1 MFFVVVALVCLQKV
15 AVAMRST
22 EVAYYL
28 ISYHCQATLPCTDS
42 FELELGCVQ
51 LRMFR

>member
-1 MFFVVVALVCLQKV
+1 MFFVVVALVRLQKV
-15 AVAMRST
+15 AVAMCSA

-28 ISYHCQATLPCTDS
+28 ISYHCQATLPYTGS
-42 FELELGCVQ
+42 FELVVGCVQ